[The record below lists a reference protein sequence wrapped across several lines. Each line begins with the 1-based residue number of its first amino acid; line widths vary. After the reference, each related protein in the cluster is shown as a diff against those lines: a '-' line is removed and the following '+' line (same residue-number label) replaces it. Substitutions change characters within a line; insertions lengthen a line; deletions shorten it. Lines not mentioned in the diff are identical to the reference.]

1 MSKLNWNR
9 PNGGYEME
17 PWDKRRFRNQ
27 TQSQGLNKTIH
38 EETCF
43 IRGKYH
49 GKKIKDIIK
58 ADPRYCDWVLENE
71 PKGIVAQQIIKHF
84 NR

>member
-1 MSKLNWNR
+1 MSRLNYNR
-9 PNGGYEME
+9 PNGGYEKE
-17 PWDKRRFRNQ
+17 PWQKVKFRSSN
-27 TQSQGLNKTIH
+27 TGLARTIH

-43 IRGKYH
+43 IRGKYF

-71 PKGIVAQQIIKHF
+71 PKSIVAQQIIKHF
-84 NR
+84 KR